1 MASARLA
8 NLLVLVVTRNFCP
21 EPDKAVLE
29 IFVDPKVGDVGA
41 SIRMPAAVLTAGS
54 GVHVENGI
62 YPMLCACRDDAVEV
76 AEPLGLQHARVK
88 IVLEMAVADRDADT
102 VQAERLE
109 ERGIWL
115 GKEVFE
121 ELWERENMGESPKIL
136 GCWLSS
142 GYSQRG
148 HIIEAEGAVDQY

>member
-1 MASARLA
+1 M
-8 NLLVLVVTRNFCP
+8 NP
-21 EPDKAVLE
+21 EPCYMGAV
-29 IFVDPKVGDVGA
+29 VGV
-41 SIRMPAAVLTAGS
+41 PTTVLTSRCGM
-54 GVHVENGI
+54 HVQNGI
-62 YPMLCACRDDAVEV
+62 NTVFGACGNGAVEMLEALRLENAWLHV
-76 AEPLGLQHARVK
+76 
-88 IVLEMAVADRDADT
+88 VLEMAVADRDADT

-148 HIIEAEGAVDQY
+148 HIIEAEGALDQY